1 MTQINLLPWRENL
14 REERKREFLV
24 MLGGACAFTA
34 LLMFFSHMMVNGW
47 VAHQQERN
55 LMVQQEINLLNEKI
69 TEIREIKKEK
79 EALLTRM
86 DIIQD
91 LQHNRAKIVHIFDEV
106 VEVLPH
112 GIYLQ
117 TIKREG
123 DVITLLGHAESNTN
137 VSDLMRSVSSSPWL
151 AEPVLNEIKTDDV
164 DGQRKSDFKLQL
176 IHKKPAQQTTKKEEQ
191 SGA

>member
-1 MTQINLLPWRENL
+1 MTQINLLPWRETL
-14 REERKREFLV
+14 REERKREFLF

-34 LLMFFSHMMVNGW
+34 LIMFFSHMMVNGW
-47 VAHQQERN
+47 VEHQQERN
-55 LMVQQEINLLNEKI
+55 VIVQQEINLLNDQIK
-69 TEIREIKKEK
+69 EIREIKKEK

-91 LQHNRAKIVHIFDEV
+91 LQSNRSKIVHIFDEI

-112 GIYLQ
+112 GIYLK

-123 DVITLLGHAESNTN
+123 NVITLLGQAESNTN

-151 AEPVLNEIKTDDV
+151 AEPVLNEIKTEETE
-164 DGQRKSDFKLQL
+164 GQRKSDFKLEL
-176 IHKKPAQQTTKKEEQ
+176 IHKEPKQQTTKKEEH